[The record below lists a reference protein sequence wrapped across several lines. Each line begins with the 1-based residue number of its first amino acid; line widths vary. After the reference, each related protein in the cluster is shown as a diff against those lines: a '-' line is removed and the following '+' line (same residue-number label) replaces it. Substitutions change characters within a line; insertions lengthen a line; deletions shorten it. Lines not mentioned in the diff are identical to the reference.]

1 MQNANAGLSYGLLL
15 CTNIHTE
22 KTERSLLHDAEKKKK
37 TDEDGESGIKI
48 SMECATKMMNH
59 AASASQGTASSPSTG
74 S

>member
-22 KTERSLLHDAEKKKK
+22 KTERSLLHDAEKKKS
-37 TDEDGESGIKI
+37 DEDGESGIKI